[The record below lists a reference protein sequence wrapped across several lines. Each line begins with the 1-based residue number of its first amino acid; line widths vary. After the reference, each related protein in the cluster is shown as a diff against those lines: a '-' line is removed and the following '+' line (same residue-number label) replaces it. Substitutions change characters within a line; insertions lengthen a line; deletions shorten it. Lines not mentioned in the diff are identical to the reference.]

1 MANITDIIERN
12 KKAGHH
18 FFDGITM
25 AWFDSK
31 IHPQVFGDYF
41 VTSEDPHLPSSV
53 RRYTVRQID
62 WNTGAVNTVGRFM
75 EHSTLRGAYQ
85 HAERLSVEANVKCE

>member
-75 EHSTLRGAYQ
+75 GHSTLRGAYQ
-85 HAERLSVEANVKCE
+85 HAERLSVGENVK